1 MAEDL
6 GLQLHYLE
14 QIVNV
19 QWVGLA
25 VDFGKEAEDAPE
37 PQGSAG

>member
-1 MAEDL
+1 MAEEL
-6 GLQLHYLE
+6 GLQLHFLE

-37 PQGSAG
+37 PQRSAG

>member
-1 MAEDL
+1 MAQESAL
-6 GLQLHYLE
+6 GLDFLT

-19 QWVGLA
+19 QWTGLA

-37 PQGSAG
+37 P